1 MGTLVFFLCYKAVLF
16 YCDGI
21 RLGIRNLIAEESLII
36 PRLQRYLP
44 FGDVLY
50 FFTCFDGIVK
60 SIGEQGTEAYI
71 IDSQQS
77 VNGNIEKQSIFL
89 SSAAL
94 YLLFS
99 TALTILFLT
108 GKYGYSLSALLKAPE
123 NISQRLQNLGSG

>member
-60 SIGEQGTEAYI
+60 SIGEQGTETYI

-77 VNGNIEKQSIFL
+77 VNGNIEKAVYFFIQCGTVFTVQHSVNNTVFTENTVIHCQL
-89 SSAAL
+89 S
-94 YLLFS
+94 
-99 TALTILFLT
+99 
-108 GKYGYSLSALLKAPE
+108 
-123 NISQRLQNLGSG
+123 